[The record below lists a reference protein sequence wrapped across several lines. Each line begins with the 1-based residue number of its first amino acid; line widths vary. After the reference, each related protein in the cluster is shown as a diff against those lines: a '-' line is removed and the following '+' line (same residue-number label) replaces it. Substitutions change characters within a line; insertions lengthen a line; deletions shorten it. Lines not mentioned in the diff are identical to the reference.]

1 MPFFVWLIEL
11 APAYLECQYP
21 GPKGEI
27 FLMNWCVILK
37 WVPWAFAL
45 VTGLLGNLAF
55 QSSCY
60 KPVTDVI
67 SGDITGHEFSASLCY
82 SSAQEWFPSNMLI
95 ATCVMFGMSYAVRR
109 FILRCP

>member
-1 MPFFVWLIEL
+1 
-11 APAYLECQYP
+11 
-21 GPKGEI
+21 
-27 FLMNWCVILK
+27 MNWCVILK